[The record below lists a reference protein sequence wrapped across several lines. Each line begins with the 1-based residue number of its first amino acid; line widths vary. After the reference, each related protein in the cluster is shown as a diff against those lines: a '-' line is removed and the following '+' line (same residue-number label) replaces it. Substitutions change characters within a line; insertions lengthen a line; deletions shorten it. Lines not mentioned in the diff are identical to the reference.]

1 MCVLESSA
9 LVTLVHVADER
20 DAAAILRS
28 GLALPKQRTRE
39 FDSEQRKY
47 GVFAMPVIDDFLL
60 THQWVRELARR
71 GHRSAVGVYFRIADD
86 EQVWAGS
93 YNGEKRLC
101 TAAIA
106 AAELRSQRLLGYEV
120 VVPRGIRATEI
131 TALRPL
137 PAVGWRF
144 YPQAKGQRP
153 FCPCKFCTRGDV
165 NSRRLRAKL
174 DPQGNYA

>member
-1 MCVLESSA
+1 M
-9 LVTLVHVADER
+9 VTLVHVADSR

-28 GLALPKQRTRE
+28 GLALPKRRLRDLE
-39 FDSEQRKY
+39 SESRKH

-71 GHRSAVGVYFRIADD
+71 GYRSAVGVYFRLPDD
-86 EQVWAGS
+86 ELVWAGR

-101 TAAIA
+101 SAAAA

-120 VVPRGIRATEI
+120 IVPRAVRAAEVN
-131 TALRPL
+131 AVRPL

-144 YPQAKGQRP
+144 HPEAKGQRP
-153 FCPCKFCTRGDV
+153 FCPCKFCTRGEIKA
-165 NSRRLRAKL
+165 RRLRSRL
-174 DPQGNYA
+174 DPDGSYV